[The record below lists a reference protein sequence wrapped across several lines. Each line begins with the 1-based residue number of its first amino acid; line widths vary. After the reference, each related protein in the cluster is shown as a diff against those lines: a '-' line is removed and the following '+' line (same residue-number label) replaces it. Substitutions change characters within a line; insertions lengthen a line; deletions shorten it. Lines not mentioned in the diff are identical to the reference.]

1 MGAPWAGWRG
11 GAWCFHG
18 AVTSP
23 PGMGQQPA
31 AASSWPLGAAG
42 DLGAA
47 LRGPCSG
54 HQFCSP
60 AQGPGSLA
68 LGPPALPPCSRPPT
82 GRGHRA
88 SSPAPA
94 RQPRC
99 RTRRRAGVSAPG
111 LRVEPPAPGLSG
123 RAAPPK
129 RCLLRAFLLIPE
141 ATAAFVPQ
149 RWSPPHASLRVC
161 PGRGEVC
168 EELAVFSRLAS
179 RPQEPPS
186 L

>member
-1 MGAPWAGWRG
+1 MVLPWCCDQSTGHGPAAGGSFQLAAGGCGRPRSSSPWSLLRPPIPQSCTGPWVLGPWA
-11 GAWCFHG
+11 A
-18 AVTSP
+18 
-23 PGMGQQPA
+23 
-31 AASSWPLGAAG
+31 
-42 DLGAA
+42 
-47 LRGPCSG
+47 
-54 HQFCSP
+54 
-60 AQGPGSLA
+60 
-68 LGPPALPPCSRPPT
+68 GPPTLQSPPT

-99 RTRRRAGVSAPG
+99 RARRRAGVSAPG

-129 RCLLRAFLLIPE
+129 RCLLREFLLIPE